1 MIFISRLLKNLLRKT
16 FGKSIYAYLGQICR
30 ALSSFYIKDMILF
43 RYYYIRSRF
52 SKKIIKTKQ
61 QSFFIFGKHNRVSTN
76 ACNDNTSRTKPNMLM
91 LAEKWNGHNPELGP
105 STMDWI
111 FFGSL
116 EVSGLATF
124 NRLNHD
130 EYPNQYSFDKK
141 VLNICLKK
149 KPNLIFIT
157 SWLLSPL
164 RFKTMKIIKEQLR
177 IPIVVVWGD
186 SVNHMEEA
194 ESLLP
199 YIKFNIPL
207 ESPSYYLQVTNQPE
221 KYLPVTFTPLD
232 PRIFCNP
239 NMKRDID
246 VSFVGTMKDHPDR
259 YAGISALNSNGIE
272 VFQSGGLEENRLSID
287 EYALV
292 YKRSKIALNFCYHPS
307 GMVQIKGHVFEAT
320 SCGAMLM
327 EADNPE
333 TAKLFEPMVDYV
345 PFTDERDLV
354 DKVRYYLAHDD
365 EREEITANGH
375 KKVNE
380 KYNPE
385 IFWQIVIEKVLQ

>member
-1 MIFISRLLKNLLRKT
+1 MALRNSIKQTLRKALDERTYSLLRRFYGFIRLYLNRNRLVLEFYYLRIRYSRQPQKPFNKSLRADSKT
-16 FGKSIYAYLGQICR
+16 
-30 ALSSFYIKDMILF
+30 
-43 RYYYIRSRF
+43 
-52 SKKIIKTKQ
+52 
-61 QSFFIFGKHNRVSTN
+61 HP
-76 ACNDNTSRTKPNMLM
+76 KPHILM

-105 STMDWI
+105 SMMDWV

-116 EVSGLATF
+116 EASGLATYD
-124 NRLNHD
+124 RLNHD
-130 EYPNQYSFDKK
+130 EFPNQYSLDKE
-141 VLNICLKK
+141 VLNMCLKN
-149 KPNLIFIT
+149 KPNLIFIA

-164 RFKTMKIIKEQLR
+164 RFKTMTTIKEQLR

-199 YIKFNIPL
+199 YVTFNIPL

-221 KYLPVTFTPLD
+221 KYLPATFTPLD
-232 PRIFCNP
+232 PRIFYNP

-259 YAGISALNSNGIE
+259 HAGISALRANGIE
-272 VFQSGGLEENRLSID
+272 VFQSGGHEENRLSID

-292 YKRSKIALNFCYHPS
+292 YKRSKIALNFCYHPN
-307 GMVQIKGHVFEAT
+307 GRVQVKGHVFEAT
-320 SCGAMLM
+320 LCGAMLM
-327 EADNPE
+327 EADNPD

-345 PFTDERDLV
+345 PFKDEKDLV
-354 DKVRYYLAHDD
+354 DKVKYYLAHDA
-365 EREEITANGH
+365 EREEIAANGH

-380 KYNPE
+380 KYSARM
-385 IFWQIVIEKVLQ
+385 FWKTVLEGVLGSNLNT